1 MDKRSSAKLI
11 GASCRVFGAQRRMYR
26 DKRKSTKSMDNGE
39 WRMDNWKNKKMKGI
53 LIGSFFL
60 LLLSCGKDPKTA
72 VREIESGSFH
82 TLTIDNRFDVI
93 LTQGSTESVTV
104 SGHPSLIE
112 KVSCSLTDGE
122 LRVTSSFKSAW
133 LRPKNNRVTI
143 YITVVELKRLN
154 INETG
159 SLVCTNEL
167 LGDEIG
173 LITTGKLADVNLKL
187 NCATFYY
194 WNNFPCSGKISLS
207 GNCTQ
212 LKIWNHALMQ
222 VDAKDLL
229 SNNSLIEN
237 FSKGD
242 VTVSPVSQLVYRIAG
257 EGNIR
262 VNGTPSFVEILG
274 NDGTGKLI
282 YL

>member
-1 MDKRSSAKLI
+1 
-11 GASCRVFGAQRRMYR
+11 
-26 DKRKSTKSMDNGE
+26 
-39 WRMDNWKNKKMKGI
+39 MDNWKNKKMKGI

-60 LLLSCGKDPKTA
+60 LLLSCGKEPKTA
-72 VREIESGSFH
+72 VREIEAGSFH
-82 TLTIDNRFDVI
+82 TLTIDNRFDVV
-93 LTQGSTESVTV
+93 LTQGTTESISV

-143 YITVVELKRLN
+143 HITVVELKRLN

-159 SLVCTNEL
+159 SLICTNEL
-167 LGDEIG
+167 LGEEIG

-187 NCATFYY
+187 NCTTFYY

-229 SNNSLIEN
+229 SNSSLIEN

-242 VTVSPVSQLVYRIAG
+242 VTVSPISQLVYRIAG

-262 VNGTPSFVEILG
+262 INGTPNFVETLG
-274 NDGTGKLI
+274 NSGSGKLI